1 MAQSGNHDRFM
12 PDWIVGG
19 VIRLSLVP
27 GLWYWG
33 RANAGDW
40 PEVVPEAVQAAAR
53 WAIPVISAEQ
63 IALGAVWGA
72 QLAALLLTIGFLTRF
87 VGLALVMASAVFSW
101 WVAPYAWSS
110 IVVFGALA
118 FYLMVRG
125 GGALSVDGAIAATI
139 R

>member
-1 MAQSGNHDRFM
+1 M

-33 RANAGDW
+33 RANVGDW
-40 PEVVPEAVQAAAR
+40 PEVMPEAVQAAAR

-63 IALGAVWGA
+63 VALIAVWGA

-87 VGLALVMASAVFSW
+87 VGLALIMASAIFAW
-101 WVAPYAWSS
+101 WIAPYAWTSV
-110 IVVFGALA
+110 VVFAALA
-118 FYLMVRG
+118 FYLMMRG

>member
-1 MAQSGNHDRFM
+1 MAQSENHGRFM

-40 PEVVPEAVQAAAR
+40 PEVAPEAVQAAAR
-53 WAIPVISAEQ
+53 WAIPVISADQ
-63 IALGAVWGA
+63 VALFAVWGA

-87 VGLALVMASAVFSW
+87 VGLALIIASAIFCW
-101 WVAPYAWSS
+101 WIAPYAWTS
-110 IVVFGALA
+110 IVVFAALA
-118 FYLMVRG
+118 FYLMMRG
-125 GGALSVDGAIAATI
+125 AGGLSVDRAISATT